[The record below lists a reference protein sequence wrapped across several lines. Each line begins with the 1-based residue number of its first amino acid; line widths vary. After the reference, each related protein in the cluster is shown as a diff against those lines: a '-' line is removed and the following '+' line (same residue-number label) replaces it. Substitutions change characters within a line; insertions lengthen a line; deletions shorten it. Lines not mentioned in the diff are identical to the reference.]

1 MIESTKNSTLLGD
14 ALLEAIRQAVREEI
28 ATALAN
34 GIPKGDHLIDRK
46 KAAKLLDV
54 SEPWLYANWKRLPFA
69 RKVGNA
75 LKFSHAGIQK
85 YIAKRP

>member
-1 MIESTKNSTLLGD
+1 MSETGTTLENAFEGL
-14 ALLEAIRQAVREEI
+14 IRRIVREEI
-28 ATALAN
+28 ASALAN
-34 GIPKGDHLIDRK
+34 GIPKDDHLIDIE

-75 LKFSHAGIQK
+75 LKFSYAGIQK

>member
-1 MIESTKNSTLLGD
+1 MSEPQKNPFEPFFD
-14 ALLEAIRQAVREEI
+14 EVRRIVREEI
-28 ATALAN
+28 ASALAN
-34 GIPKGDHLIDRK
+34 GIPKDDHFVDIE

-75 LKFSHAGIQK
+75 LKFSYAGIQK

>member
-1 MIESTKNSTLLGD
+1 MSEPQKNPFEPFFD
-14 ALLEAIRQAVREEI
+14 EFRKIIREEI

-34 GIPKGDHLIDRK
+34 GVPKGDHLVDRK
-46 KAAKLLDV
+46 EAAKLLDV

-75 LKFSHAGIQK
+75 LKFSYAGIQK
-85 YIAKRP
+85 YIAKQP

>member
-1 MIESTKNSTLLGD
+1 MSEVVKTPFD
-14 ALLEAIRQAVREEI
+14 PFFEEIRRIVREEL
-28 ATALAN
+28 ATALGN
-34 GIPKGDHLIDRK
+34 GVPKGDHLVDRK
-46 KAAKLLDV
+46 EASKLLDV

-75 LKFSHAGIQK
+75 LKFSYAGIQN